1 MSKVIP
7 LMEKYR
13 PRSLSDMVGQEDS
26 VQVLQHDIR
35 ADAIKPLYIMHG
47 TFGTGKTTAARAFA
61 RDYNCP
67 NRQDGE
73 AESCGECDSCI
84 DADNGRAR
92 YITEIN
98 ATENSS
104 VDSVRDLLKALRIGG
119 FGRRRFV
126 ILDEAHH
133 MSAQAMDTLL
143 KTCEDPNNDY
153 TFIMVTSEKNRIRQ
167 GLISRA
173 SMIFMHPIDVG
184 VIEERLRYIC
194 DAEGLDVS
202 NEAIHSCA
210 VRANGSMRTAINHLE
225 RASISGSDADEVDD
239 GWEDYMDALAGD
251 DVSRALVSVANLL
264 AGDYTPID
272 VLTRS
277 FASVRD
283 AIVSGDDKWGVGLSR
298 HAISE
303 LARAVQT
310 MNSSGADRI
319 VLEAAV
325 VSIVNPPHR
334 DVELQVKNAVERAL
348 SGIDIGGRVAQ
359 TVASTG
365 YHNDFGSPAKE
376 LSSASTEEVLRT
388 VTSGDSEGVG
398 SDSAPEVEKVVKED
412 GAPVVD
418 SISPSDEQGAR
429 ETLESFRRVAG
440 GDYEPD
446 DDAVREV
453 SRGMDELD
461 SYREKMLSKGV
472 PESRVEAKLDVRKRG
487 ARRVAEDLVR
497 NSGVDIVED
506 SADDGLPDGGEL
518 LSRLREVK
526 KWAEEDS
533 RGDVLDV
540 LALVCSWEVHQE
552 RGEIE
557 LLVDDMDYRASAV
570 TCAYIAENVGC
581 DKVSVTGAV
590 FDDEDDYDD

>member
-202 NEAIHSCA
+202 DEAIHSCA

-225 RASISGSDADEVDD
+225 RASISGSDADEADD

-251 DVSRALVSVANLL
+251 DVSKALVSVANLL

-359 TVASTG
+359 AVGSMG
-365 YHNDFGSPAKE
+365 YHNDFGTPAE
-376 LSSASTEEVLRT
+376 EISSASVEE
-388 VTSGDSEGVG
+388 TSRSAVNSDFEGAG
-398 SDSAPEVEKVVKED
+398 SDSDPEAEADVERGSAPAD
-412 GAPVVD
+412 D
-418 SISPSDEQGAR
+418 YISPADEQSAR
-429 ETLESFRRVAG
+429 ETLESFRHVAG
-440 GDYEPD
+440 EGYEPD
-446 DDAVREV
+446 EDAVREV
-453 SRGMDELD
+453 SQGMDELD

-487 ARRVAEDLVR
+487 ARKVAEDLVR
-497 NSGVDIVED
+497 NNGVEVVED
-506 SADDGLPDGGEL
+506 SVDEALPDGDEL
-518 LSRLREVK
+518 LTRLREVK

-557 LLVDDMDYRASAV
+557 LLVDDVDYRASAV
-570 TCAYIAENVGC
+570 TCSYIAENIGC

-590 FDDEDDYDD
+590 FDDDYDD